1 MDETAAIPS
10 PGLGTSGNDD
20 PDRCAET
27 VRTALEIGYRH
38 LDTAQMYD
46 NEAAVGEGIATS
58 DAPRED
64 VFLATKVHPSN
75 LAPDDVRET
84 TDRSLERLG
93 ADAVDLLYVHWPTHA
108 YDAEATLPV
117 FDELREAGKTRHVA
131 VSNFTTD
138 LLEEAREILD
148 APVVANQVEMHPL
161 LPQEDLLAYCRE
173 RDVTVVA
180 YAPLMQGEA
189 GDVDVLA
196 DIAADR
202 GTTPEA
208 VSLAWL
214 RQRDGVVP
222 IPKATGEAHLRAN
235 FDPPDL
241 SAEEVAR
248 IDAIEERE
256 RLVDPDGA
264 AWN

>member
-1 MDETAAIPS
+1 MPTIPS

-20 PDRCAET
+20 ADQCAET
-27 VRTALEIGYRH
+27 VRTALDVGYRH
-38 LDTAQMYD
+38 VDTAQMYD
-46 NEAAVGEGIATS
+46 NEAAVGEGIAAS
-58 DAPRED
+58 ELPRED

-75 LAPDDVRET
+75 LAPGDVRET
-84 TDRSLERLG
+84 AAESLDRLG
-93 ADAVDLLYVHWPTHA
+93 VDYVDLLYVHWPMGA
-108 YDAEATLPV
+108 YDAEETLPI
-117 FDELREAGKTRHVA
+117 FDELREAGKTRHVG

-138 LLEEAREILD
+138 LLAEADEILD
-148 APVVANQVEMHPL
+148 SPIVANQVEMHPL
-161 LPQEDLLAYCRE
+161 LPQSDLLDYCRE

-196 DIAADR
+196 DVAASYD
-202 GTTPEA
+202 TTPEA
-208 VSLAWL
+208 ISLAWL
-214 RQRDGVVP
+214 EQRDGVVP
-222 IPKATGEAHLRAN
+222 IPKATGEDHLRAN
-235 FDPPDL
+235 FDPPTL
-241 SAEEVAR
+241 SADEVAR